1 MLKLKP
7 VIVFRIAL
15 VVLLGLI
22 VASVASAFTA
32 ANSIAPSNIG
42 FQSVSV
48 NANDLKPAACAA
60 LNLTNVIHGSGT
72 ITGTSGNDLIFGSSG
87 DDVIDGLGGDDC
99 IVGGGG
105 NDIIDG
111 DDGTDICIG
120 GGGNVTFLN
129 CETTLP

>member
-1 MLKLKP
+1 MG
-7 VIVFRIAL
+7 L
-15 VVLLGLI
+15 V
-22 VASVASAFTA
+22 VASVASAFA
-32 ANSIAPSNIG
+32 ATNTIAPSNIG

-60 LNLTNVIHGSGT
+60 LNLTTVIHGSGT
-72 ITGTSGNDLIFGSSG
+72 ITGTSGNDLILGSSG

-111 DDGTDICIG
+111 NDGNDICIG

>member
-15 VVLLGLI
+15 LGFFVLV

-32 ANSIAPSNIG
+32 ANSIAPSDIG

-48 NANDLKPAACAA
+48 HANDLKPAACAD
-60 LNLTNVIHGSGT
+60 LNLTTVVHGSGT
-72 ITGTSGNDLIFGSSG
+72 ITGTSGNDLILGSSG
-87 DDVIDGLGGDDC
+87 DDIIDGLGGDDC

-120 GGGNVTFLN
+120 SGDNITFLN
-129 CETTLP
+129 CETMLP

>member
-15 VVLLGLI
+15 FVLFVLV

-32 ANSIAPSNIG
+32 ANSIAPSDIG

-48 NANDLKPAACAA
+48 NANGLKPAACAGVA
-60 LNLTNVIHGSGT
+60 LTNVIHGSGT
-72 ITGTSGNDLIFGSSG
+72 ITGTSGNDLILGSSG
-87 DDVIDGLGGDDC
+87 EDIIDGLGGDDC

-105 NDIIDG
+105 DDIING

-120 GGGNVTFLN
+120 GDGNVTFLN

>member
-15 VVLLGLI
+15 LVLFGLV

-32 ANSIAPSNIG
+32 ANTIAPSNIG
-42 FQSVSV
+42 IQSVSV
-48 NANDLKPAACAA
+48 SANDLKPDACAG

-72 ITGTSGNDLIFGSSG
+72 ITGTSGNDLIFGNSG
-87 DDVIDGLGGDDC
+87 DDVIDGQGGDDC

-105 NDIIDG
+105 TDIIDG
-111 DDGTDICIG
+111 NDGTDVCIG
-120 GGGNVTFLN
+120 SGGNVTFLN
-129 CETTLP
+129 CETTLH

>member
-7 VIVFRIAL
+7 VIVFRI
-15 VVLLGLI
+15 VLLVFFVMM

-32 ANSIAPSNIG
+32 ANTIAPSNIG
-42 FQSVSV
+42 FRSISVH
-48 NANDLKPAACAA
+48 ANDLKPAACAG
-60 LNLTNVIHGSGT
+60 LDLTNVIHGSGT

-87 DDVIDGLGGDDC
+87 DDIIDGLSGDDC

-111 DDGTDICIG
+111 NDGNDICIG